1 MRLPAIL
8 PAVLAAAACT
18 LLAQDPRA
26 IVERS
31 VARDDRDDALARNY
45 TYLETVT
52 EQEWKDGRRSKAETE
67 TFEILNLYGQP
78 YRRLVARDGKPLPP
92 ADREKEQRKLDRLAA
107 ERARESPEKRQRRLD
122 RYAAEQKE
130 RRAFLQE
137 IPAAYRFA
145 MAGET
150 VIDNRPA
157 WIIDAT
163 PIEGYRPRDR
173 RAKLLKSFKGRFFV
187 DKQDAAL
194 LKLEAE
200 AIEPVSFGLVLAR
213 LDRGA
218 RFTLS
223 KTHVNNELWMP
234 ARIKVDFDARLAL
247 LKRLKVDLQID
258 YSEFRKFQSE
268 SRIVAGISPPR

>member
-1 MRLPAIL
+1 MRLTVL
-8 PAVLAAAACT
+8 LAAAACA

-26 IVERS
+26 IVEKS
-31 VARDDRDDALARNY
+31 IARDDRDDSLARDY

-52 EQEWKDGRRSKAETE
+52 EQEWKDGKRTKAETE
-67 TFEILNLYGQP
+67 TFEIISLYGQP
-78 YRRLVARDGKPLPP
+78 YRRLVARDGQPLPP
-92 ADREKEQRKLDRLAA
+92 AEREKQQRKLDRLAA
-107 ERARESPEKRQRRLD
+107 ERARESDEKRERRLA
-122 RYAAEQKE
+122 RYSAEQKQ

-137 IPAAYRFA
+137 IPAAYRLT

-150 VIDNRPA
+150 VIDSRPA

-163 PIEGYRPRDR
+163 PIDGYRPRDR
-173 RAKLLKSFKGRFFV
+173 RAKLFKSFKGRFYIA
-187 DKQDAAL
+187 KQDAAL

-218 RFTLS
+218 RFTLA

-258 YSEFRKFQSE
+258 YSEFRKFQSD
-268 SRIVAGISPPR
+268 SRIVAVNSP